1 MTIVTVGIDLTKN
14 VFAVH
19 GVDETGKPALVRPE
33 VPRTKLLE
41 LIAMLLPCLIGS
53 GTRATWGPGC
63 GVHRLSGRRCKNI
76 VLLKH
81 SHSLAHNY
89 TSNCDPRTRCLPAP

>member
-1 MTIVTVGIDLTKN
+1 MSIVTVGIDLAKN

-19 GVDETGKPALVRPE
+19 GIDATGKPVLVRPS
-33 VPRTKLLE
+33 VSRAKLLE

-53 GTRATWGPGC
+53 GTRATWGPGG
-63 GVHRLSGRRCKNI
+63 GVHRLSSRRCRNI

-81 SHSLAHNY
+81 SH
-89 TSNCDPRTRCLPAP
+89 